1 MQAVWRPLTLEDCL
15 DASDE
20 PRVMVFGYGRVMRGN
35 LIGWDDSAGMPRIQ
49 IDDHDWTTVVPIWQV
64 HVFK

>member
-1 MQAVWRPLTLEDCL
+1 MEAVWRPLTLPDCL

-20 PRVMVFGYGRVMRGN
+20 PRVMVFGYSTVLRGN
-35 LIGWDDSAGMPRIQ
+35 LIGFDGIAGRPIIQ
-49 IDDHDWTTVVPIWQV
+49 IDDEESTTVFPIWQI

>member
-20 PRVMVFGYGRVMRGN
+20 PRVMVFGYGTVLRGN
-35 LIGWDDSAGMPRIQ
+35 LIGFDGMAGMPIIQ
-49 IDDHDWTTVVPIWQV
+49 IDDQESTTVVPIWQV

>member
-1 MQAVWRPLTLEDCL
+1 MEPVWRPLTLEDCL

-20 PRVMVFGYGRVMRGN
+20 PRVMVFGYGIVRRGN
-35 LIGWDDSAGMPRIQ
+35 LIGFDGMTGMPIIQ
-49 IDDHDWTTVVPIWQV
+49 ADDQQSTTVVPIWQV